1 MEVSADELRIS
12 DCDLDQFMRIAHAFG
27 TQRFGYAVTPNV
39 DHLIRYRE
47 DAAFREMYRDAA
59 FVLFDSRFLALLLRA
74 TLGIRLPI
82 CPGSDVT
89 ARLLGHGIADGNR
102 VILIGGSVDQAA
114 HLKRTYRLLHLDHHN
129 PPLGFIDDPTELE
142 RCLRFIEES
151 SPFRFCFLAVGSP
164 QQEQV
169 AWLLKVR
176 GRASGLALCIGGAI
190 NFLTGVERRAPQW
203 MQRCGLEWAH
213 RLLLNPKRMIGRYLL
228 RGPRIFLMLPK
239 MRFQLQ
245 PAGHNEFV

>member
-1 MEVSADELRIS
+1 
-12 DCDLDQFMRIAHAFG
+12 
-27 TQRFGYAVTPNV
+27 
-39 DHLIRYRE
+39 
-47 DAAFREMYRDAA
+47 
-59 FVLFDSRFLALLLRA
+59 
-74 TLGIRLPI
+74 
-82 CPGSDVT
+82 
-89 ARLLGHGIADGNR
+89 
-102 VILIGGSVDQAA
+102 
-114 HLKRTYRLLHLDHHN
+114 LLHLDHHN